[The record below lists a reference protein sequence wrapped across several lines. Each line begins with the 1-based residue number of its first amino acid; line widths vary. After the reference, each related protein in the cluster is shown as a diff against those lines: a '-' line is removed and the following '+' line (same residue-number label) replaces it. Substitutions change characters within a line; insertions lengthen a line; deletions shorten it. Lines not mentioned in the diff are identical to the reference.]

1 MSIQLLIHSESEALW
16 NKLYIPYGN
25 TLPALPVCLP
35 FYEKLETC
43 WYMMFHCLSDIR
55 MCVTQQNNYIIKK
68 TSYFLLF
75 IEIIKTDLH
84 FCQVGQKF
92 IHQWFS
98 QQII

>member
-1 MSIQLLIHSESEALW
+1 
-16 NKLYIPYGN
+16 
-25 TLPALPVCLP
+25 
-35 FYEKLETC
+35 
-43 WYMMFHCLSDIR
+43 